1 MFLETLDNLMQTH
14 GLNKNS
20 FSKQSGIA
28 YTTIDGFYKKGYE
41 NAKLST
47 LRQIATF
54 FHVSL
59 DYLISGEEKIIE
71 LEDSNEYKLLTTY
84 RKLNTFGKN
93 AALERIT
100 DLTYNP
106 KYLPNESS
114 KQYKYPSYEIAAYDI
129 DDTPMDEWQPP
140 KKETTAD

>member
-1 MFLETLDNLMQTH
+1 MFLETLDTLMQTH

-47 LRQIATF
+47 LRQIADF

-59 DYLISGEEKIIE
+59 DYLISGEENLIE
-71 LEDSNEYKLLTTY
+71 LENSYEYKLLNTY
-84 RKLNTFGKN
+84 RKLNTSGKK

-100 DLTYNP
+100 DLIYNP
-106 KYLPNESS
+106 KYSLSQ
-114 KQYKYPSYEIAAYDI
+114 KQYKYTDREIAAYDI
-129 DDTPMDEWQPP
+129 DETPVDEWQPP
-140 KKETTAD
+140 KTETTAE